1 MSYRVAFERRAE
13 KEFLRLPLEI
23 RERIARKILDLKEGR
38 FEGDKPLQGKHK
50 GKYRKRAGDYRIV
63 YWRKKELLLITVIRI
78 AHRKEV
84 YH

>member
-13 KEFLRLPLEI
+13 KEFLRLPPEM

-38 FEGDKPLQGKHK
+38 FDWEKPLQGKHK

-63 YWRKKELLLITVIRI
+63 YWREKELLLITVIPI
-78 AHRKEV
+78 ARRKEL